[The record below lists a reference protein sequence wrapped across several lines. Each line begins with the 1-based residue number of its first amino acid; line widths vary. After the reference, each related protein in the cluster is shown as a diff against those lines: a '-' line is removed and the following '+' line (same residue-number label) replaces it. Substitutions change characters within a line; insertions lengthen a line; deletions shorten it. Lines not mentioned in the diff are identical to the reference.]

1 MPDLYRPFSDERRVA
16 LRAALA
22 ARPTALDE
30 LARLRQ
36 SVSGH
41 AVSLA
46 AVRALFADE
55 PGFAARFF
63 ERVVPSVLRHAQT
76 LLHGAAPP
84 VLALH
89 AQGAAAKTTIPRA
102 EVAGWVAHM
111 LLGTLPSPGAA
122 WNGLDF
128 DRLLASERSHERA
141 KLRCVLEYFDRV
153 AERAPKGRL
162 GVERVVV
169 PARTTLEWLGDA
181 SPLTAFTVDV
191 TGTIE
196 DATEHRQADFAN
208 AYLGGGVLRGGCVQE
223 EIRFAVAPEHLA
235 AMIVSPKMMVDE
247 AIVMRGAER
256 FSEVKGYAFELA
268 YGGTFRDPVAR
279 AADGTPDVEFVAIDA
294 VDYRRAD
301 RETQFTEAS
310 MLRELGKARAGWA
323 RDARML
329 PVATGNWGCGAFLGD
344 HALKAI
350 VQWIAASAEGRDVRY
365 CTFGDARVGGL
376 AGFVRRAR
384 AEVKTTGA
392 LWSRLRAAAK
402 GGGGDGLY
410 ARVLGDA
417 ALP

>member
-16 LRAALA
+16 LREALA
-22 ARPTALDE
+22 ARPTTVDD

-36 SVSGH
+36 RASGD
-41 AVSLA
+41 AVALT
-46 AVRALFADE
+46 AVRALLADDAT
-55 PGFAARFF
+55 FAARLF
-63 ERVVPSVLRHAQT
+63 ERIVPSVLRHAQT

-89 AQGAAAKTTIPRA
+89 EQGEAARTTIPRSEA
-102 EVAGWVAHM
+102 AGWVAHM
-111 LLGTLPSPGAA
+111 VLGTLPSPGLP

-128 DRLLASERSHERA
+128 ARLLASQRAHEQA
-141 KLRCVLEYFDRV
+141 KLRCVLEYFDRI

-181 SPLTAFTVDV
+181 APLTAFTVDV
-191 TGTIE
+191 AGAIE
-196 DATEHRQADFAN
+196 DALEHRQADFAN

-256 FSEVKGYAFELA
+256 FSAVKGYAYELA
-268 YGGTFRDPVAR
+268 YGGALHDPVER

-301 RETQFTEAS
+301 RESQFTEEA
-310 MLRELGKARAGWA
+310 MLRELGKARAGFA

-344 HALKAI
+344 HALKAV

-365 CTFGDARVGGL
+365 FTFGDARVGRIE
-376 AGFVRRAR
+376 GFVKRAR
-384 AEVKTTGA
+384 AEVKTAGA
-392 LWSRLRAAAK
+392 LWARLRAAAK

-417 ALP
+417 LA